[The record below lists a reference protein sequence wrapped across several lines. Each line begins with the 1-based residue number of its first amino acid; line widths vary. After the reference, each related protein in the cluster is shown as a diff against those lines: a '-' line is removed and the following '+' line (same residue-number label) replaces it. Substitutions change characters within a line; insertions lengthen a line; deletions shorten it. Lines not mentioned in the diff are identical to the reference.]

1 LEVVGEVYTML
12 PLLLLP
18 LLAAGVDDD
27 AVPGL
32 EVGVGVPSLELGED
46 VERGLRLLL
55 LLLTIGLE
63 EDAVPELEVREMAPG
78 LDVSEEVELELI
90 LLLLVTGP
98 EDDRVTEGD
107 VDGVE
112 YVLLLVLLP
121 LSPPL
126 LIVVLA
132 LDAEELL

>member
-1 LEVVGEVYTML
+1 LEVVGEVFTVL
-12 PLLLLP
+12 PLLLLS

-32 EVGVGVPSLELGED
+32 EVGVGVPALELGED
-46 VERGLRLLL
+46 VERGLLL
-55 LLLTIGLE
+55 LLLTIGSE
-63 EDAVPELEVREMAPG
+63 EDAVPELEVGEMAPG

-90 LLLLVTGP
+90 LLLLLVTGP

-121 LSPPL
+121 LSPPS

>member
-1 LEVVGEVYTML
+1 LEVVGEVYTVL
-12 PLLLLP
+12 LLLLP
-18 LLAAGVDDD
+18 TLLAAGVDDD
-27 AVPGL
+27 AVPEL
-32 EVGVGVPSLELGED
+32 EVGVGVPALELGED
-46 VERGLRLLL
+46 VEPGLLL

-63 EDAVPELEVREMAPG
+63 EDAVPELEVG

-90 LLLLVTGP
+90 LLLLLVTGP
-98 EDDRVTEGD
+98 EDERVTEGD

-112 YVLLLVLLP
+112 DVLLLVLLP
-121 LSPPL
+121 LSPPS

>member
-1 LEVVGEVYTML
+1 LEIVGEVYTML
-12 PLLLLP
+12 LLLLP

-27 AVPGL
+27 AVPKL
-32 EVGVGVPSLELGED
+32 EVSVGVPALELGKG
-46 VERGLRLLL
+46 VEPGL

-63 EDAVPELEVREMAPG
+63 EDAVPGLEVGEMAPG
-78 LDVSEEVELELI
+78 LDVSDKVELELI
-90 LLLLVTGP
+90 LLLLLVTGP
-98 EDDRVTEGD
+98 EYDGVPEGD

-112 YVLLLVLLP
+112 DVLLLVLLP
-121 LSPPL
+121 LSPPS